1 MDAQQLN
8 KNLTKIT
15 EELKRIASIMGV
27 SVGINPNSKTAK
39 VSSTLSKE
47 ERAKIKQTAEETA
60 KTYKTVLGLGYNQK
74 DVDKTAERF
83 RIKLGILP
91 FFTTMKGSFDSF
103 KTLLQSSLGKST
115 ASNLVQQEMLN
126 DLRDYFNN
134 KQQFSSSLMDEVA
147 NLNNT
152 AFHIYDKITSDKSN
166 ADLITELQSLGV
178 AIAPTPSKDYEP
190 ILISIQTIMNDVL
203 TAVNTRFYEPLI
215 MSIDATMKDIKTGIS
230 SLSSAFTPTPAETIA
245 KIRILKTMLS
255 WDTLKDSILRHIT
268 DSASASGYMSANI
281 EQLVRINDDIREQN
295 KKSKSSLSV
304 PSSGSILDK
313 IGNIAGLVAIGGAMF
328 LIISALIKAGM
339 INTVTII
346 KVLGILSV
354 FIGVFILV
362 GKTKSSLFDASK
374 GFGLLSATI
383 LLVIIPMF
391 YALNKVGLFLIA
403 EGLFKMS
410 VIVAACIGLMKAMSL
425 VSGSRVMSSSK
436 GLGILAGV
444 LGLVVIPLFYII
456 TKINYLKILEGML
469 KMIPIFLACWGM
481 VKAMSMISAKNVIKN
496 SAGLAILSVLFSF
509 VIIPMFNKLALLNY
523 ETILNGLGK
532 FTLAL
537 GGLIGIVGLIGK
549 IVDKFSTE
557 MIIGTATILGL
568 SLVLGIMS
576 YMMEGIGN
584 KNWDKINEGIVSAT
598 IALTAFG
605 VVVGVIGAIAI
616 EAAPFLLAGAATF
629 LLLSFTMGLI
639 AEAMGKFNNI
649 DGNKIGEVGKGLAI
663 LSGGLLAFV
672 GGSVAGLGAGIL
684 NGLTSFF
691 GLDPASQIKEF
702 EKINAEKIEK
712 LGLGLSNMASGLKM
726 LSSGI
731 DLSNVTKQITD
742 MIRPLGSLTDGL
754 DKFSGAYEKLT
765 KTKIQ
770 TEYKINVEADNSIQ
784 KAIMSLNEQE
794 LAVHKLQLAQLEK
807 NGEYLRIISER
818 IRMDGSSLI
827 PMQDQSINKGV
838 TSPNITTKDNFLNNI
853 KLATMSFA

>member
-1 MDAQQLN
+1 MDDIN
-8 KNLTKIT
+8 KNLTKVT

-27 SVGINPNSKTAK
+27 SVGINPNSKSAK
-39 VSSTLSKE
+39 VRSTLTKE
-47 ERAKIKQTAEETA
+47 ELSKVRQTAEETA

-74 DVDKTAERF
+74 DVDKTADRF

-103 KTLLQSSLGKST
+103 KTLLQSSLGNST
-115 ASNLVQQEMLN
+115 RSNLVQQEMLN

-152 AFHIYDKITSDKSN
+152 AFHIYDKINSDKTN

-178 AIAPTPSKDYEP
+178 SIQPNPSKDYEP
-190 ILISIQTIMNDVL
+190 ILTSIQATMNSVL
-203 TAVNTRFYEPLI
+203 TAVNTKFYEPLI
-215 MSIDATMKDIKTGIS
+215 MSIDATMKDIKSGFS
-230 SLSSAFTPTPAETIA
+230 SLATRMRPTVADTSR
-245 KIRILKTMLS
+245 KIRLLKTMLS
-255 WDTLKDSILRHIT
+255 WDSFKDSILRYLT
-268 DSASASGYMSANI
+268 DASATSGYVSRNI

-295 KKSKSSLSV
+295 RKKASSTSL

-313 IGNIAGLVAIGGAMF
+313 LKNIAGLMAIGGAMF

-339 INTVTII
+339 INTMTII

-354 FIGVFILV
+354 FVGMFVLIG
-362 GKTKSSLFDASK
+362 KSKSSLYDASK

-383 LLVIIPMF
+383 LLLIIPMF

-403 EGLFKMS
+403 EGLLKMS
-410 VIVAACIGLMKAMSL
+410 AIVVACIGLMKVMSL
-425 VSGSRVMSSSK
+425 VSGPRVISSSK
-436 GLGILAGV
+436 GLAMLAGV
-444 LGLVVIPLFYII
+444 LGLIVIPLFYLI
-456 TKINYLKILEGML
+456 TKLNYLKIMEGIV

-481 VKAMSMISAKNVIKN
+481 VKAMSMIDAKNVIKN
-496 SAGLAILSVLFSF
+496 STGLAILSAVFSF
-509 VIIPMFNKLALLNY
+509 LLIPMFNKLSSINY

-532 FTLAL
+532 FGLAV
-537 GGLIGIVGLIGK
+537 GGLLGIVGLIGK
-549 IVDKFSTE
+549 IVEKFQRE
-557 MIIGTATILGL
+557 MIVGTATIVGL
-568 SLVLGIMS
+568 SLTLGLIG
-576 YMMEGIGN
+576 YMLEGLSN
-584 KNWDKINEGIVSAT
+584 KDWDKINDGILSAT
-598 IALTAFG
+598 VALTSFG
-605 VVVGVIGAIAI
+605 IVVGVIGAIAL
-616 EAAPFLLAGAATF
+616 EVAPFLLAGAGTF
-629 LLLSFTMGLI
+629 LLLSFTMGMI
-639 AEAMGKFNNI
+639 ADAVNKFNTI

-663 LSGGLLAFV
+663 LSGGLLAFI
-672 GGSVAGLGAGIL
+672 GGTVAGLGAGIL

-702 EKINAEKIEK
+702 EKINADKIEK
-712 LGLGLSNMASGLKM
+712 LGLGLSNMAQGLKS

-742 MIRPLGSLTDGL
+742 MIRPLASLTEGL
-754 DKFSGAYEKLT
+754 DKFSGAYERLT

-770 TEYKINVEADNSIQ
+770 TEYKINVETDNSIQ

-794 LAVHKLQLAQLEK
+794 LAVQKLQLAQLQQ
-807 NGEYLRIISER
+807 NGEYLRVISER
-818 IRMDGSSLI
+818 IRSEGSQVL
-827 PMQDQSINKGV
+827 PMQGQNLNNGY

-853 KLATMSFA
+853 KLATMSFS

>member
-1 MDAQQLN
+1 VDDIN
-8 KNLTKIT
+8 KNLTKVT

-27 SVGINPNSKTAK
+27 SVGINPNSKSAK
-39 VSSTLSKE
+39 VRSTLTKE
-47 ERAKIKQTAEETA
+47 ELSKVRQTAEETA

-74 DVDKTAERF
+74 DVDKTADRF

-103 KTLLQSSLGKST
+103 KTLLQSSLGNST
-115 ASNLVQQEMLN
+115 RSNLVQQEMLN

-152 AFHIYDKITSDKSN
+152 AFHIYDKINSDKTN

-178 AIAPTPSKDYEP
+178 SIQPNPSKDYEP
-190 ILISIQTIMNDVL
+190 ILTSIQATMNSVL
-203 TAVNTRFYEPLI
+203 TAVNTKFYEPLI
-215 MSIDATMKDIKTGIS
+215 MSIDATMKDIKSGFS
-230 SLSSAFTPTPAETIA
+230 SLATRMRPTVADTSR
-245 KIRILKTMLS
+245 KIRLLKTMLS
-255 WDTLKDSILRHIT
+255 WDSFKDSILRYLT
-268 DSASASGYMSANI
+268 DASATSGYVSRNI

-295 KKSKSSLSV
+295 RKKSSSTSL

-313 IGNIAGLVAIGGAMF
+313 LKNIAGLMAIGGAMF

-339 INTVTII
+339 INTMTII

-354 FIGVFILV
+354 FVGMFVLIG
-362 GKTKSSLFDASK
+362 KSKSSLYDASK

-383 LLVIIPMF
+383 LLLIIPMF

-403 EGLFKMS
+403 EGLLKMS
-410 VIVAACIGLMKAMSL
+410 AIVVACIGLMKVMSL
-425 VSGSRVMSSSK
+425 VSGPRVISSSK
-436 GLGILAGV
+436 GLAMLAGV
-444 LGLVVIPLFYII
+444 LGLIVIPLFYLI
-456 TKINYLKILEGML
+456 TKLNYLKIMEGIV

-481 VKAMSMISAKNVIKN
+481 VKAMSMIDAKNVIKN
-496 SAGLAILSVLFSF
+496 STGLAILSAVFSF
-509 VIIPMFNKLALLNY
+509 LLIPMFNKLSSINY

-532 FTLAL
+532 FGLAV
-537 GGLIGIVGLIGK
+537 GGLLGIVGLIGK
-549 IVDKFSTE
+549 IVEKFQRE
-557 MIIGTATILGL
+557 MIVGTATIVGL
-568 SLVLGIMS
+568 SLTLGLIG
-576 YMMEGIGN
+576 YMLEGLSN
-584 KNWDKINEGIVSAT
+584 KDWDKINDGILSAT
-598 IALTAFG
+598 VALTSFG
-605 VVVGVIGAIAI
+605 IVVGVIGAIAL
-616 EAAPFLLAGAATF
+616 EVAPFLLAGAGTF
-629 LLLSFTMGLI
+629 LLLSFTMGMI
-639 AEAMGKFNNI
+639 ADAVNKFNTI

-663 LSGGLLAFV
+663 LSGGLLAFI
-672 GGSVAGLGAGIL
+672 GGTVAGLGAGIL

-702 EKINAEKIEK
+702 EKINADKIEK
-712 LGLGLSNMASGLKM
+712 LGLGLSNMAQGLKS

-742 MIRPLGSLTDGL
+742 MIRPLASLTEGL
-754 DKFSGAYEKLT
+754 DKFSGAYERLT

-770 TEYKINVEADNSIQ
+770 TEYKINVETDNSIQ

-794 LAVHKLQLAQLEK
+794 LAVQKLQLAQLQQ
-807 NGEYLRIISER
+807 NGEYLRVISER
-818 IRMDGSSLI
+818 IRSEGSQVL
-827 PMQDQSINKGV
+827 PMQGQNLNNGY

-853 KLATMSFA
+853 KLATMSFS